1 MLDSIP
7 FIGWLIRNLAR
18 RKGRTSLSVSVT
30 VNGNIKDSVVN
41 INVNAPDQ
49 RVDLGSREIDVDVG
63 EQPPD

>member
-18 RKGRTSLSVSVT
+18 REGRTSLSVSVT
-30 VNGNIKDSVVN
+30 VNGTIKDSVVN